1 MPALEGMRKERKGD
15 FNIKYK
21 AGNKRKEEK
30 NDSCKVEI
38 I

>member
-1 MPALEGMRKERKGD
+1 MLVLEGMRKERKGD

-21 AGNKRKEEK
+21 VGNKRKEEK